1 MNITKQKHIH
11 RYIQQTSSY
20 QWGKGWGQ
28 EYPVSPMT
36 QESFPESHNG
46 GTVQI
51 LPHFSLRRSP

>member
-28 EYPVSPMT
+28 DICRRLRGKNYYVSN
-36 QESFPESHNG
+36 Q
-46 GTVQI
+46 
-51 LPHFSLRRSP
+51 